1 MGGIVRLL
9 LQFVVHSSRQLNLIV
24 YIIFFVSLQAT
35 PAVEG
40 AVEKIQEL
48 ASNAAGVVS
57 SALGLNSDEKASTDA
72 ASTTA
77 DSSAA
82 APATA
87 AADASSD
94 ASTNGTP
101 AAAVLA
107 EGTTDAEP
115 AAGKQVV
122 DVMVSAPVTAGEV
135 APQG

>member
-1 MGGIVRLL
+1 MCK
-9 LQFVVHSSRQLNLIV
+9 FVLILDV
-24 YIIFFVSLQAT
+24 EQAT

-57 SALGLNSDEKASTDA
+57 SALGLSSDEKTAD
-72 ASTTA
+72 STTA
-77 DSSAA
+77 SSTTEASSAA
-82 APATA
+82 APAAT

-94 ASTNGTP
+94 VSTYGTP

>member
-1 MGGIVRLL
+1 LVY
-9 LQFVVHSSRQLNLIV
+9 VVK
-24 YIIFFVSLQAT
+24 QAT
-35 PAVEG
+35 PAAEG

-48 ASNAAGVVS
+48 ASNAASVVS
-57 SALGLNSDEKASTDA
+57 SALGLSSDEKASTDNA
-72 ASTTA
+72 ASSTA
-77 DSSAA
+77 AETSDSAA
-82 APATA
+82 APA

-94 ASTNGTP
+94 ASTNSA

-122 DVMVSAPVTAGEV
+122 DVIVSAPVTAGEV